1 MSDKI
6 CPTLIYNW
14 FKPTV
19 NKAANMKVD
28 KTEAV
33 LMVAALGLEE
43 EAAAGETVA
52 LAEEL
57 GAGVITAEELAEGTT
72 PLADADAE
80 PETGLPG
87 LQIAFFTPGQQ

>member
-1 MSDKI
+1 
-6 CPTLIYNW
+6 
-14 FKPTV
+14 
-19 NKAANMKVD
+19 MKVD

-33 LMVAALGLEE
+33 LIVAALGLEE

-52 LAEEL
+52 LAEEF
-57 GAGVITAEELAEGTT
+57 GAGVITAEELAEGTA
-72 PLADADAE
+72 PLADAE